1 MTLRIASA
9 PVNVGIYGGVDASA
23 VDLDVVLA
31 SVVAAGYDGMEL
43 GPPGLFGTA
52 AQTAARFAGH
62 GLAIVGAYVPLHLAG
77 DASTFAG
84 DLDAM
89 RRTLDELAA
98 GGPGTIAILAD
109 EGSPALLVNPAR
121 PWDDR
126 SLALDGAGWELL
138 GERLRAAVD
147 IVTRAGVRAGFH
159 PHISTYVESP
169 WEAERVLAA
178 APVGLTLD
186 TGHLRLAGGDPT
198 ELLARWGDRVE
209 HIHLKDVDT
218 GALARAKATGR
229 TDFDA
234 WWPETCVALGS
245 GDADVRG
252 FLAALVAR
260 GYDGWI
266 VVEQDHAPV
275 VGGDVAAALAADAR
289 NAAWLRAA
297 LAAALPVDAARTVD
311 TARTLDT
318 EVPQEAAATR

>member
-1 MTLRIASA
+1 
-9 PVNVGIYGGVDASA
+9 
-23 VDLDVVLA
+23 
-31 SVVAAGYDGMEL
+31 MEL

-52 AQTAARFAGH
+52 AETARRFADH

-77 DASTFAG
+77 DPATFAR

-98 GGPGTIAILAD
+98 GGQGAIAILAD
-109 EGSPALLVNPAR
+109 EGSPDLLVNPAR

-126 SLALDGAGWELL
+126 TLALDEPAWVVL
-138 GERLRAAVD
+138 GDRLRAAVA
-147 IVTRAGVRAGFH
+147 IVTAAGVRPGFH

-186 TGHLRLAGGDPT
+186 TGHLRLAGDDPV

-209 HIHLKDVDT
+209 HVHLKDVDV
-218 GALARAKATGR
+218 GVLARAKASGR
-229 TDFDA
+229 TDVDD
-234 WWPETCVALGS
+234 WWPETCVALGT
-245 GDADVRG
+245 GDADVRR
-252 FLAALVAR
+252 FLATLLAR

-275 VGGDVAAALAADAR
+275 VAGDVTAALAADAR

-297 LAAALPVDAARTVD
+297 IEEGTAIDETRDPD
-311 TARTLDT
+311 TADPASVVTAR
-318 EVPQEAAATR
+318 